1 MKSVKI
7 REYMLSK
14 RRSVSAQTSLTDAV
28 DKLGELKITG
38 MPVIDENDM
47 VVGFLSEQDCIKQ
60 ILESSYHSDE
70 VVKVS
75 KVMRQEVLSVSPG
88 DSVVDVA
95 SRMLT
100 DKPKVYPVCEE
111 GQLVGVI
118 TRAEVLRAL
127 QHLKTL

>member
-14 RRSVSAQTSLTDAV
+14 RRSVSAQTSLADAV
-28 DKLGELKITG
+28 DILGELKITG
-38 MPVIDENDM
+38 VPVVDENNM

-70 VVKVS
+70 VVTVS
-75 KVMRQEVLSVSPG
+75 KVMVQEVLSVSPS

-111 GQLVGVI
+111 GHLVGVI
-118 TRAEVLRAL
+118 TRAEVLRAV
-127 QHLKTL
+127 QYLKTL

>member
-14 RRSVSAQTSLTDAV
+14 RRSVTPETTLTEAV

-38 MPVIDENDM
+38 VPVIDENDM
-47 VVGFLSEQDCIKQ
+47 AVGFLSEQDCIKQ

-70 VVKVS
+70 VVKVR
-75 KVMRQEVLSVSPG
+75 KVMRNEVLSVSPG

-100 DKPKVYPVCEE
+100 DKPKVYPVCED
-111 GQLVGVI
+111 GVLVGVI

-127 QHLKTL
+127 QYLKTS